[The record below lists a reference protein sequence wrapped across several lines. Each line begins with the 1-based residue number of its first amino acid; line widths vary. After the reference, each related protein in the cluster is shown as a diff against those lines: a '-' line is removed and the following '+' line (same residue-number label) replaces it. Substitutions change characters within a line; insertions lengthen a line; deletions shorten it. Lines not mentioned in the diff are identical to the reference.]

1 MIGERPLRHPSGLD
15 DIADAGTHIAALEHN
30 LEAVSQY
37 FISIGDPAH
46 DDILRPYIVSVKPI
60 WCGARAA
67 WDPRRARPRASATT
81 PKTRSARRYKT
92 IRRDPRK
99 LKYSMRPSAMTT
111 PKFVMLLC
119 VILLMQVAD
128 SVYAV
133 VSDPAASQ
141 VETLTASL
149 LQSMQ
154 AGSAEP
160 MTERY
165 RRLEPVINQ
174 VIGLALMAR
183 LAVGPRGTTFS
194 PEQKDAVIAAF
205 SRFTIANYAHNFRDF
220 SGEKFEIDDVVGRGE
235 DKIVR
240 TRIIPAHDTPV
251 SLLYRMRDVDGVW
264 KGIDVFS
271 DGISELTLRR
281 DDFVAALASGGAPAL
296 IAHLNK
302 VSDELMK

>member
-1 MIGERPLRHPSGLD
+1 
-15 DIADAGTHIAALEHN
+15 
-30 LEAVSQY
+30 
-37 FISIGDPAH
+37 
-46 DDILRPYIVSVKPI
+46 
-60 WCGARAA
+60 
-67 WDPRRARPRASATT
+67 
-81 PKTRSARRYKT
+81 
-92 IRRDPRK
+92 
-99 LKYSMRPSAMTT
+99 MTT

-183 LAVGPRGTTFS
+183 LAVGPEWTTFS

-220 SGEKFEIDDVVGRGE
+220 SGEKCEIDDVVGRGE

-264 KGIDVFS
+264 KVIDVYS